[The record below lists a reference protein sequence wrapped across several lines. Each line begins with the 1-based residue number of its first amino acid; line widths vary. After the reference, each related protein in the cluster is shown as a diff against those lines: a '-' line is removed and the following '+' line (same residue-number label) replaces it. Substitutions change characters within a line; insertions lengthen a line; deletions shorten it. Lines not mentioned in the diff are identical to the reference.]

1 MTLEK
6 VEISDAA
13 AVLILVSLS
22 FGVIS
27 WFVMF
32 MAIAIH
38 LVRGG
43 CL

>member
-1 MTLEK
+1 MTEK
-6 VEISDAA
+6 EISDAA
-13 AVLILVSLS
+13 AIFVVVVLF

-27 WFVMF
+27 WFIMF
-32 MAIAIH
+32 MGIAVH